1 MVNNLIGTSLVS
13 NYDVCIYHT
22 LGGLNKDAIPLISSR
37 IPLQRMGTRT
47 EIAEA
52 CLFLA
57 SPLASYVT
65 GATLVVDGGNWLT
78 DGQTLEQR
86 MKLGSKL

>member
-1 MVNNLIGTSLVS
+1 
-13 NYDVCIYHT
+13 
-22 LGGLNKDAIPLISSR
+22 
-37 IPLQRMGTRT
+37 MGTRT
-47 EIAEA
+47 DIAEA

-65 GATLVVDGGNWLT
+65 GAILVVDGGNWLT

-86 MKLGSKL
+86 MKVASKL